1 MGPRSARSTAPYQTD
16 APASTTTWPTSVAV
30 GATQA
35 SGCTSGERPS
45 KLNSGMRANLRLRAQ
60 ITPLTIRASAH
71 HRVHQHRA
79 HVSARDEP
87 ADRGRLRI
95 RLAPRRT
102 AAVAFRD
109 QLLHP
114 VQPGLPRPRRA
125 AARGGIAALGGRGV
139 LGPRGGREAGRLE
152 ITAELLVGGENV
164 ALRALR
170 ELVRRPHVDEQPQP

>member
-60 ITPLTIRASAH
+60 ITRPQIRASAH

-79 HVSARDEP
+79 HVSARETP
-87 ADRGRLRI
+87 PDRGRLRI

-114 VQPGLPRPRRA
+114 VQPGLPRHRRA
-125 AARGGIAALGGRGV
+125 AERGGIDALDGRG
-139 LGPRGGREAGRLE
+139 AGRLE
-152 ITAELLVGGENV
+152 ITAELLVDGEIV
-164 ALRALR
+164 ALRALGQ
-170 ELVRRPHVDEQPQP
+170 LVRLRRVNEQAQPPGRRE